1 MKDRQA
7 VVDAADRQPFF
18 ASVELEDLTRFERK
32 RRERPCDQ
40 ACGTPVIGA
49 TTIKG
54 FYMNTGHGTYGWTLA
69 CGNAR
74 LRADV
79 LAGRQAVLNPDN
91 YAHAPTVR
99 GRN

>member
-1 MKDRQA
+1 
-7 VVDAADRQPFF
+7 
-18 ASVELEDLTRFERK
+18 
-32 RRERPCDQ
+32 
-40 ACGTPVIGA
+40 
-49 TTIKG
+49 
-54 FYMNTGHGTYGWTLA
+54 MNTGHGTYGWTLA